1 MEVCESVPPKD
12 GLELEMNLPKEAKVD
27 CHESV
32 KSEDC
37 HKSVT
42 IEDCHKS
49 VNIEDCH
56 KSVNN
61 EDCHKSVNNED
72 CHKSVNIEDC
82 HKSVNI
88 EDCHKS
94 VNNEDCHKSVNIED
108 CHKSVNNEDCHK
120 SLGSEDRSKTP
131 EKGDHHKNV
140 ANADHKRTL
149 DTQDPLDTSAG
160 NEDHQ
165 KSRLHGD
172 AVDPYKLNWPGL
184 LSLPVYIIDPNTKN
198 VYEPS
203 NPLPP
208 SQAGLNSVE
217 HKYVM
222 VQSVIDLFTADCRLR
237 ALDTLIHLSSLY
249 DLHKF
254 HTIAKVGYMHIGTL
268 LAFLVVYPWCNSF
281 QKARGSVLQF
291 LVRYLEGQCWLCGF
305 IRRDCRC
312 GTSTYDAE
320 VIQVDHHVEYADK
333 GIQVDPLNT
342 AGNPLTAVLLPGG
355 TQMQA
360 GMRVPMSSFR
370 FSSENPMQMG
380 PSFPA
385 GAQTNGMPRAGMYQ
399 VPMPQMNYVPVS
411 VNPVTG
417 TDSAAGKSQASPVN
431 AANRFMQQSPG
442 WGGPLTPNTAACMWT
457 MGNGAPYGFTPVM
470 PTTQHSNP
478 GFLSPPQQMMSS
490 RFMPP
495 PFQTPPATAGVTT
508 STDSANHMTS
518 IVKPGTHVVMPGT
531 TAAGMMPV
539 VMPAPC
545 QPMKP
550 LPVKKFVK
558 NMSTQTRPVAREK
571 RCKGTNYMMST
582 VKRKSLDD
590 NDKTAGNESE
600 AKKVK
605 GSDTGDVTE
614 GEKTPV
620 RTFTEVQLW
629 RLIDDDEEEDVKNK
643 EERSSSV
650 GTVTSALVGP
660 VEDADE
666 ETAEAICRRV
676 VTDIVGR
683 VLGETEETKEARTGH
698 KLEDTDTASTVEG
711 NSDNQ
716 TLLNEDKANESV
728 EKSIKSDETSDQDR
742 TDGDEETNIDLCS
755 AETLKGL
762 VKEATGS
769 AVMMTENQGDTTGSS
784 GLGHAVGSVTSEDSL
799 GRCVGEG
806 MTRVEECMTRVGE
819 GMTRV
824 EEGMTRVGEGHVL
837 RKE

>member
-1 MEVCESVPPKD
+1 MEVCESMPLKD
-12 GLELEMNLPKEAKVD
+12 GLELEKKLPKEAMVD

-32 KSEDC
+32 TSEACHKSVTSEACHKSVTSEDC

-42 IEDCHKS
+42 SEACHKSVTSEDCHKS
-49 VNIEDCH
+49 VTSDDCHKSVTSDDCHKSVTSDDCHKSVTSEDCH
-56 KSVNN
+56 KSVTS
-61 EDCHKSVNNED
+61 EDCHKSVTSED
-72 CHKSVNIEDC
+72 CHKSVTSEDC
-82 HKSVNI
+82 HKSVTS
-88 EDCHKS
+88 D
-94 VNNEDCHKSVNIED
+94 
-108 CHKSVNNEDCHK
+108 DCHK
-120 SLGSEDRSKTP
+120 SLRSEDHSKTP
-131 EKGDHHKNV
+131 EKEDYHKNV
-140 ANADHKRTL
+140 ANEDHKRTH
-149 DTQDPLDTSAG
+149 DTEDSLDTSAG

-165 KSRLHGD
+165 KGRLHGD

-184 LSLPVYIIDPNTKN
+184 LSLPVYIIDPNTKT

-208 SQAGLNSVE
+208 SQTGLNSVE

-281 QKARGSVLQF
+281 QKVRGSVLQF
-291 LVRYLEGQCWLCGF
+291 LIRYIEGQCWLCGF

-320 VIQVDHHVEYADK
+320 VVQVDHRVEYADK
-333 GIQVDPLNT
+333 GIQVEPPNT
-342 AGNPLTAVLLPGG
+342 VGNPLTAVLLPGG
-355 TQMQA
+355 TQMQP

-370 FSSENPMQMG
+370 FSSENPMHMG

-385 GAQTNGMPRAGMYQ
+385 GAQTNGMPRTGMYQ
-399 VPMPQMNYVPVS
+399 VPIPQMNYVPVS
-411 VNPVTG
+411 ANPVTG

-431 AANRFMQQSPG
+431 TANRFMQQSPG

-531 TAAGMMPV
+531 TAAGMVPIG
-539 VMPAPC
+539 MPAPC
-545 QPMKP
+545 QLMKP
-550 LPVKKFVK
+550 LPAKKFVK

-605 GSDTGDVTE
+605 GSDTGDVAE
-614 GEKTPV
+614 GEKTPI
-620 RTFTEVQLW
+620 RTFTEMQLW
-629 RLIDDDEEEDVKNK
+629 RLIEDDEEEDVKNK
-643 EERSSSV
+643 EKSSSV
-650 GTVTSALVGP
+650 VSVTSALAGP
-660 VEDADE
+660 VENADE

-683 VLGETEETKEARTGH
+683 VLGETDEAKEARDWT
-698 KLEDTDTASTVEG
+698 
-711 NSDNQ
+711 
-716 TLLNEDKANESV
+716 
-728 EKSIKSDETSDQDR
+728 
-742 TDGDEETNIDLCS
+742 
-755 AETLKGL
+755 
-762 VKEATGS
+762 
-769 AVMMTENQGDTTGSS
+769 
-784 GLGHAVGSVTSEDSL
+784 
-799 GRCVGEG
+799 
-806 MTRVEECMTRVGE
+806 
-819 GMTRV
+819 
-824 EEGMTRVGEGHVL
+824 
-837 RKE
+837 